1 MIDKKNATIR
11 LPENLIAWLTKG
23 GKSINQAVIEC
34 TEYLRRIRQ
43 VSMGEIKGVFTPDEW
58 KFLADSLNGTMI
70 DDVFRCNVGAL
81 IAHCDDADQYDFL
94 GKKWHVD
101 LDVLK
106 QKISNLSGANIDAIY
121 TRVEEFWA
129 DGSAD
134 IEAWAKF

>member
-1 MIDKKNATIR
+1 MADIKNATIR
-11 LPENLIAWLTKG
+11 LHKDLIAWLTKG

-34 TEYLRRIRQ
+34 TEFLRRIRQ
-43 VSMGEIKGVFTPDEW
+43 VSMGEIKGIFTPDEW

-81 IAHCDDADQYDFL
+81 IAHCDDAAQYDFL
-94 GKKWHVD
+94 CQKWHVD

-106 QKISNLSGANIDAIY
+106 QKISKLSGANIDAIY

-129 DGSAD
+129 DDSTD
-134 IEAWAKF
+134 IETWAKY

>member
-121 TRVEEFWA
+121 TRGEEFWA

>member
-11 LPENLIAWLTKG
+11 LPENLIALLTKG

-81 IAHCDDADQYDFL
+81 IAHCDDADQYDSL
-94 GKKWHVD
+94 GQKWHVD
-101 LDVLK
+101 LNALK
-106 QKISNLSGANIDAIY
+106 QKISKLSGANIDAIY
-121 TRVEEFWA
+121 TRVEDFWA

-134 IEAWAKF
+134 IETWAKF